1 MTVNRDHLEMAFHSI
16 TCFADDGRLEAAEL
30 DRIVA
35 IAERDGTIN
44 DDESRVLNNIIS
56 RIQPDEIDSAMKVRL
71 DALRRK
77 LGPVPVEV
85 A

>member
-1 MTVNRDHLEMAFHSI
+1 MTAERDHLEMAFHSI
-16 TCFADDGRLEAAEL
+16 TCFADDGRLDAAEL

-44 DDESRVLNNIIS
+44 EDETRVLHNIIA
-56 RIQPDEIDSAMKVRL
+56 RITPGEIDALMKMRL

-77 LGPVPVEV
+77 IGPPPEP
-85 A
+85 AA